1 MEGHY
6 KCHQE
11 APNLSKSLPQ
21 NNPWCEMDG
30 QGKERRAMGK
40 GKPSPHGGRDQ
51 EKKVAM
57 DRSYSKKIN
66 CKYLQALSEMEPTR

>member
-1 MEGHY
+1 MCQVSSAIWMGNMEGHY

-51 EKKVAM
+51 EKKVEM
-57 DRSYSKKIN
+57 DRSYS
-66 CKYLQALSEMEPTR
+66 

>member
-1 MEGHY
+1 MHVSSQFCYMIVKPGRPHHY

-11 APNLSKSLPQ
+11 TPDLSKSVPQ

-30 QGKERRAMGK
+30 QGEKCRAMGK

-51 EKKVAM
+51 EKVAM
-57 DRSYSKKIN
+57 NRPYS
-66 CKYLQALSEMEPTR
+66 